1 MRKCLL
7 MLLALI
13 IVLMSA
19 PSAWAVQSEPGNN
32 DPPVSSA
39 PEPVTVI
46 LLGAG
51 LATTAIRRKLKG

>member
-1 MRKCLL
+1 
-7 MLLALI
+7 MLLVLV

-19 PSAWAVQSEPGNN
+19 PGAWAVQSEPGNN
-32 DPPVSSA
+32 VPPVSSA

-51 LATTAIRRKLKG
+51 LATMAIRRKLKG